1 MSKDFFQIEIPIV
14 KIHSECLT
22 TVEANLKI
30 DFKEDERDYK
40 AVEFIL
46 KDIWV

>member
-14 KIHSECLT
+14 RIHFECLT

-30 DFKEDERDYK
+30 DFKEDEKIIKQLNLY
-40 AVEFIL
+40 
-46 KDIWV
+46 